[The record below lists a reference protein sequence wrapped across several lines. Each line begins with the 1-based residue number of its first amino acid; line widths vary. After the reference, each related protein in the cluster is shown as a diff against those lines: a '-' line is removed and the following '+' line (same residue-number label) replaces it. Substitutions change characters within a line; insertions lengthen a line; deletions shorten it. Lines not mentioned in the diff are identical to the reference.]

1 MTKTTHSVLPPEAQ
15 KILMAAARDD
25 KRRRKGVPPEQ
36 HDLYQYRESVDL
48 AIKRVKESWP
58 EFFRW

>member
-1 MTKTTHSVLPPEAQ
+1 MTKTTHGVLPDEAQ
-15 KILMAAARDD
+15 KILRDAARADQ
-25 KRRRKGVPPEQ
+25 KRRKGVPPEQ

-58 EFFRW
+58 ELFRW